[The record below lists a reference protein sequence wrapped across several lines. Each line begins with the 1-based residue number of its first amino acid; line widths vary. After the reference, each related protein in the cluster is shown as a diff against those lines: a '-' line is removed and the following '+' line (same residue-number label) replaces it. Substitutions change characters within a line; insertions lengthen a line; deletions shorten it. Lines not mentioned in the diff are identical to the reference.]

1 MKQQTSVHA
10 PSVNLKLGFFLITK
24 KILYVATIDS
34 INNYFQI
41 STCKKK
47 SIVQKKGLY
56 FCFKLLDTSFTLAS
70 KAKILFFN
78 PLLFK

>member
-10 PSVNLKLGFFLITK
+10 PRVNLKTKVLITK
-24 KILYVATIDS
+24 KILYVATMDS

-47 SIVQKKGLY
+47 SIVQRKGLY
-56 FCFKLLDTSFTLAS
+56 FCFKLLDTSFN
-70 KAKILFFN
+70 ILVI
-78 PLLFK
+78 PQEH